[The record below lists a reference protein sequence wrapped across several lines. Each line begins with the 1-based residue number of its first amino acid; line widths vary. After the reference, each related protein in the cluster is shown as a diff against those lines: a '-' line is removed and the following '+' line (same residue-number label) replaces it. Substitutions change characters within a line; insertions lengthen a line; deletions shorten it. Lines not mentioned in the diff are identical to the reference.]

1 MHRLLP
7 RPTFCFR
14 LTGALLAAALLV
26 PAGAALAQQDDLPDD
41 RPKREQTQN
50 VPPDQIVSFVPSTP
64 FNEFIQFVN
73 PIFER
78 VAGKTIV
85 DPEDRSTPIGVSV
98 SGAQFFDAFEAVLA
112 ENGLTYRETE
122 RFFVIEQAAEEQ
134 AAEEEATPTVRDEGG
149 GGGGQQTQQAPATID
164 TREIEINAILFDLNK
179 TKARQL
185 GLNWSALFGP
195 LQAGGGGRGGGGV
208 GGGGGAGGGGGGQG
222 GGQGNT
228 PPFFVETE
236 GIFEPLENILSAPD
250 QIELAT
256 LIRLFNFL
264 EQEGVGKTVANP
276 KVTVQSGQEGQIQ
289 IGQDVPVQTQDF
301 AGNTVTQF
309 FSTGLIVNVVPTLLR
324 EPVTDTTGAPLLEF
338 VHLDVQV
345 ENSSSTPS
353 AAGPIIDKNQ
363 ANTQVV
369 LLDGEQ
375 TVIGGLESSE
385 ETVNRSGIPLLK
397 DLPWWFFGLRYVFGS
412 TERNVVQR
420 ELLIVLQA
428 DVLEPLRERA
438 EEGFDEALVEKQR
451 RKAKRRLERF
461 SKDAYDDSELI
472 RPEQDVDGGTED

>member
-1 MHRLLP
+1 MTRRLP
-7 RPTFCFR
+7 VFAPCRR
-14 LTGALLAAALLV
+14 LAGAFLVAALLV
-26 PAGAALAQQDDLPDD
+26 PAVAPSPAAHAQQDRPDRD
-41 RPKREQTQN
+41 QTRN
-50 VPPDQIVSFVPSTP
+50 VPPDQVVSFVPSTP
-64 FNEFIQFVN
+64 FNEFIQFIN

-78 VAGKTIV
+78 VAGKTVV
-85 DPEDRSTPIGVSV
+85 DPQDRNTPIGVSIQ
-98 SGAQFFDAFEAVLA
+98 GAQFFDAFEAVLA
-112 ENGLTYRETE
+112 EQGLTYRETE
-122 RFFVIEQAAEEQ
+122 RFFVIEQAPEEDP
-134 AAEEEATPTVRDEGG
+134 TPTVGGEGDVTAD
-149 GGGGQQTQQAPATID
+149 GQAQQQPATIN

-195 LQAGGGGRGGGGV
+195 LQGGGAGGGV
-208 GGGGGAGGGGGGQG
+208 GGGGGAGGGGGVGGGGGTGG
-222 GGQGNT
+222 GGQGGSSE
-228 PPFFVETE
+228 PFFVETE

-397 DLPWWFFGLRYVFGS
+397 DLPPWFFGLRYVFGS

-428 DVLEPLRERA
+428 DVVEPLRARA
-438 EEGFDEALVEKQR
+438 EEGFDEALIEQQR
-451 RKAKRRLERF
+451 RAAKRRLERVGE
-461 SKDAYDDSELI
+461 DVYQDSELI
-472 RPEQDVDGGTED
+472 RPEEDVDAERNE